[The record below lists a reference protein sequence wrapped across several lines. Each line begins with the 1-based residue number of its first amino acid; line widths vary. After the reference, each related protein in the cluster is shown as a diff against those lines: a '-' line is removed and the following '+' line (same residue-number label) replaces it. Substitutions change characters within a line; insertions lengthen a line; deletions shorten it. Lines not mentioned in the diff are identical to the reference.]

1 MNKVLVI
8 TIGLLLSSQVFADSA
23 FDQGLVRINAVDANY
38 VYKDMTLVNDL
49 FKTAEDNFAS
59 TLPIKVNILVEN
71 TAVVTTPF
79 YSRFDYRLTLALP
92 ADELAEMKQWLSSTD
107 NLKNLCI
114 KSFYPA
120 KYMQANNHKLVY
132 SYRDI
137 DDKAIADV
145 TLTTETC
152 KKAISTTS

>member
-1 MNKVLVI
+1 MPNTKTNVWYFVDQDI
-8 TIGLLLSSQVFADSA
+8 DSEDSESSDDTEYIDFQMM
-23 FDQGLVRINAVDANY
+23 IN
-38 VYKDMTLVNDL
+38 
-49 FKTAEDNFAS
+49 
-59 TLPIKVNILVEN
+59 I
-71 TAVVTTPF
+71 
-79 YSRFDYRLTLALP
+79 
-92 ADELAEMKQWLSSTD
+92 
-107 NLKNLCI
+107 KNLCI